1 MCIHVRS
8 AFHPYCDLK
17 TEGLQANYS
26 FLFIDH
32 ATNKIVI
39 VIFLSVANVQIFI
52 KRRKGHF

>member
-8 AFHPYCDLK
+8 ALHPFCDLK
-17 TEGLQANYS
+17 KEDVQANYS

-39 VIFLSVANVQIFI
+39 VIFLNVANVQIFM
-52 KRRKGHF
+52 KGHF